1 MILESGVITRFA
13 PSPTGYL
20 HIGGARTALFN
31 FLYARHTGGKFLL
44 RIEDTDLKRSTKEA
58 VDAILEGLEWLGLY
72 WDEEPISQA
81 SRRHRHVTLVKK
93 LIEESKAYYCYCS
106 PEELAEMRNL
116 AKAEGKSKF
125 YDGRWR
131 DRDPANSPSGVKPVI
146 RLKSPLDGE
155 TTVSDLIQG
164 DVSVSN
170 DEMDDMILLRADG
183 SPTYML
189 AVVVDDHDMNIS
201 HVIRGDDHLT
211 NTFRQLQIYKAFGW
225 DQPTFAHMPLLHG
238 LDGTKLSKRHGALG
252 LEEYRK
258 MGLLPE
264 AMNNY
269 LLRQAW
275 AHGDDEI
282 ISLEQAIEW
291 FDIKDVGR
299 SPSNFDFSKLISLNS
314 HYLREADD
322 GHLVTLITPIL
333 IENLHGKLDNRAFD
347 RIKSGMS
354 GLKERAKNI
363 DELAKNAEFYACR
376 RPITVSDK
384 ALKALDESG
393 RSHLNNLQIQL
404 GSIEDWS
411 SLSLNDAI
419 VKYAKNKD
427 IKLGVIAQPLRAALT
442 GNTVSPGIFEILAV
456 LGKEQSLARIN
467 DVLT

>member
-1 MILESGVITRFA
+1 MESGVITRFA

-81 SRRHRHVTLVKK
+81 SRRHRHVALVKK

-116 AKAEGKSKF
+116 AKTEGKSKF

-252 LEEYRK
+252 LVEYRK

-347 RIKSGMS
+347 RIRSGMS

-384 ALKALDESG
+384 ALKVLDVSG
-393 RSHLNNLQIQL
+393 KRHLNNLQIQL
-404 GSIEDWS
+404 GSIDDWS

-419 VKYAKNKD
+419 VKYAKKKD

>member
-1 MILESGVITRFA
+1 MESGVITRFA

-72 WDEEPISQA
+72 WDEEPISQV
-81 SRRHRHVTLVKK
+81 SRRQRHVALVKK

-106 PEELAEMRNL
+106 PEELAEMRDL

-225 DQPTFAHMPLLHG
+225 DHPTFAHMPLLHG

-252 LEEYRK
+252 LGEYRK

-384 ALKALDESG
+384 ALKALDASG
-393 RSHLNNLQIQL
+393 KSHLNNLQIEL
-404 GSIEDWS
+404 GSIENWS
-411 SLSLNDAI
+411 GLSLNDAI
-419 VKYAKNKD
+419 VKYAKKKD

>member
-1 MILESGVITRFA
+1 MESGVITRFA

-31 FLYARHTGGKFLL
+31 FLYARHAGGKFLL
-44 RIEDTDLKRSTKEA
+44 RIEDTDLERSTKEA

-81 SRRHRHVTLVKK
+81 SRRHRHVELVKK

-131 DRDPANSPSGVKPVI
+131 DRDPENSPSGVKPVI

-155 TTVSDLIQG
+155 TSVSDLIQG

-252 LEEYRK
+252 LGEYRK

-384 ALKALDESG
+384 ALKVLDVSG
-393 RSHLNNLQIQL
+393 KSHLNNLQIQL

-419 VKYAKNKD
+419 VKYAKKKD

>member
-1 MILESGVITRFA
+1 METGVITRFA

-81 SRRHRHVTLVKK
+81 SRRHRHVALVKK

-131 DRDPANSPSGVKPVI
+131 DRDPENSPSAVKPVI

-252 LEEYRK
+252 LGEYRK

-347 RIKSGMS
+347 RIRSGMS

-384 ALKALDESG
+384 ALKALDASG
-393 RSHLNNLQIQL
+393 KGHLNNLQIQL

-419 VKYAKNKD
+419 VKYAKKRD

>member
-1 MILESGVITRFA
+1 MKTEEVVKILEDNEITNVFPRN
-13 PSPTGYL
+13 TIQNRL
-20 HIGGARTALFN
+20 
-31 FLYARHTGGKFLL
+31 
-44 RIEDTDLKRSTKEA
+44 
-58 VDAILEGLEWLGLY
+58 
-72 WDEEPISQA
+72 
-81 SRRHRHVTLVKK
+81 
-93 LIEESKAYYCYCS
+93 KAYIG
-106 PEELAEMRNL
+106 LL
-116 AKAEGKSKF
+116 
-125 YDGRWR
+125 
-131 DRDPANSPSGVKPVI
+131 
-146 RLKSPLDGE
+146 
-155 TTVSDLIQG
+155 
-164 DVSVSN
+164 

-225 DQPTFAHMPLLHG
+225 DHPTFAHMPLLHG

-252 LEEYRK
+252 LGEYRK

-347 RIKSGMS
+347 RIRSGMS

-384 ALKALDESG
+384 ALKVLDASG
-393 RSHLNNLQIQL
+393 KSHLNNVQIQL

-419 VKYAKNKD
+419 VKYAKKRD

>member
-81 SRRHRHVTLVKK
+81 SRRHRHVALVKK

-116 AKAEGKSKF
+116 AKAEDKSKF

-131 DRDPANSPSGVKPVI
+131 DRDPADSPSGVKPVI

-238 LDGTKLSKRHGALG
+238 LDGTKLSKRHGAVDINEFKKIG
-252 LEEYRK
+252 Y
-258 MGLLPE
+258 LP
-264 AMNNY
+264 
-269 LLRQAW
+269 
-275 AHGDDEI
+275 HSI
-282 ISLEQAIEW
+282 I
-291 FDIKDVGR
+291 
-299 SPSNFDFSKLISLNS
+299 
-314 HYLREADD
+314 
-322 GHLVTLITPIL
+322 
-333 IENLHGKLDNRAFD
+333 
-347 RIKSGMS
+347 
-354 GLKERAKNI
+354 
-363 DELAKNAEFYACR
+363 
-376 RPITVSDK
+376 
-384 ALKALDESG
+384 
-393 RSHLNNLQIQL
+393 NNLILQIIQC
-404 GSIEDWS
+404 
-411 SLSLNDAI
+411 
-419 VKYAKNKD
+419 
-427 IKLGVIAQPLRAALT
+427 IK
-442 GNTVSPGIFEILAV
+442 
-456 LGKEQSLARIN
+456 
-467 DVLT
+467 

>member
-1 MILESGVITRFA
+1 MDSGVITRFA

-72 WDEEPISQA
+72 WDEEPISQV
-81 SRRHRHVTLVKK
+81 SRRQRHVALVKK

-106 PEELAEMRNL
+106 PEELAEMRDL

-252 LEEYRK
+252 LGEYRK

-299 SPSNFDFSKLISLNS
+299 SPSNFDVGKLISLNG

-384 ALKALDESG
+384 ALKALDASG
-393 RSHLNNLQIQL
+393 KSHLNNLQVQL
-404 GSIEDWS
+404 GFIEDWS

-419 VKYAKNKD
+419 VKYAKKKD

>member
-1 MILESGVITRFA
+1 MESGVITRFA

-72 WDEEPISQA
+72 WDEEPISQI
-81 SRRHRHVTLVKK
+81 SRRQRHVALVKK

-106 PEELAEMRNL
+106 PEELAEMRDL

-170 DEMDDMILLRADG
+170 DEMDDMILFRADG

-225 DQPTFAHMPLLHG
+225 DHPTFAHMPLLHG

-252 LEEYRK
+252 LAEYRK

-322 GHLVTLITPIL
+322 GHLVTLIKPIL

-376 RPITVSDK
+376 RPITLSDK
-384 ALKALDESG
+384 ALKALDASG
-393 RSHLNNLQIQL
+393 KSHLNNLQIEL
-404 GSIEDWS
+404 GSIENWS
-411 SLSLNDAI
+411 GLSLNDAI
-419 VKYAKNKD
+419 VKYAKKKD

>member
-1 MILESGVITRFA
+1 MESGVITRFA

-81 SRRHRHVTLVKK
+81 SRRHRHVALVKK

-106 PEELAEMRNL
+106 PEELVEMRNL

-131 DRDPANSPSGVKPVI
+131 DRDPENSPSGVKPVI

-252 LEEYRK
+252 LGEYRK

-269 LLRQAW
+269 FLRQAW

-282 ISLEQAIEW
+282 ISLEQAI
-291 FDIKDVGR
+291 
-299 SPSNFDFSKLISLNS
+299 
-314 HYLREADD
+314 
-322 GHLVTLITPIL
+322 
-333 IENLHGKLDNRAFD
+333 
-347 RIKSGMS
+347 
-354 GLKERAKNI
+354 
-363 DELAKNAEFYACR
+363 
-376 RPITVSDK
+376 
-384 ALKALDESG
+384 
-393 RSHLNNLQIQL
+393 
-404 GSIEDWS
+404 
-411 SLSLNDAI
+411 
-419 VKYAKNKD
+419 
-427 IKLGVIAQPLRAALT
+427 
-442 GNTVSPGIFEILAV
+442 
-456 LGKEQSLARIN
+456 
-467 DVLT
+467 

>member
-44 RIEDTDLKRSTKEA
+44 RIEDTDLKRSTNEA
-58 VDAILEGLEWLGLY
+58 VGAILEGLEWLGLY

-81 SRRHRHVTLVKK
+81 FRRHRHVALVKK

-146 RLKSPLDGE
+146 RLKSLLDGE
-155 TTVSDLIQG
+155 TSVSDLVQG

-225 DQPTFAHMPLLHG
+225 DEPTFAHMPLLHG

-252 LEEYRK
+252 LGEYRK

-333 IENLHGKLDNRAFD
+333 IKNLHGRLDNRALD

-363 DELAKNAEFYACR
+363 DELACR
-376 RPITVSDK
+376 RPITVSEK
-384 ALKALDESG
+384 ALKALDASG
-393 RSHLNNLQIQL
+393 KSHLNNLQIQL
-404 GSIEDWS
+404 GSINDWS

-419 VKYAKNKD
+419 VKYAKKKD
-427 IKLGVIAQPLRAALT
+427 IKLGDIAQPLRAALT
-442 GNTVSPGIFEILAV
+442 GNTVSPGIFEILAI

>member
-1 MILESGVITRFA
+1 METGVITRFA

-31 FLYARHTGGKFLL
+31 FLYARHIGGKFLL

-81 SRRHRHVTLVKK
+81 SRRHRHVALVKK

-238 LDGTKLSKRHGALG
+238 LDGTKLSKRHGAQGLG
-252 LEEYRK
+252 EYRK

-299 SPSNFDFSKLISLNS
+299 SPSNFDFRKLISLNS

-322 GHLVTLITPIL
+322 GHLVTLIKPIL

-347 RIKSGMS
+347 RIRSGMS

-384 ALKALDESG
+384 ALKVLDVSG
-393 RSHLNNLQIQL
+393 KSHLNNLQIQL

-419 VKYAKNKD
+419 VKYAKKKD

-456 LGKEQSLARIN
+456 LGKEESLARIN

>member
-58 VDAILEGLEWLGLY
+58 VDAILEGLQWLGLY
-72 WDEEPISQA
+72 WDEEPISQV
-81 SRRHRHVTLVKK
+81 SRRHRHVALVKK

-170 DEMDDMILLRADG
+170 GEMDDMILLRADG

-201 HVIRGDDHLT
+201 HLIRGDDHLT
-211 NTFRQLQIYKAFGW
+211 NTFRQLQIYKI
-225 DQPTFAHMPLLHG
+225 DTF
-238 LDGTKLSKRHGALG
+238 
-252 LEEYRK
+252 
-258 MGLLPE
+258 
-264 AMNNY
+264 
-269 LLRQAW
+269 
-275 AHGDDEI
+275 
-282 ISLEQAIEW
+282 
-291 FDIKDVGR
+291 
-299 SPSNFDFSKLISLNS
+299 
-314 HYLREADD
+314 
-322 GHLVTLITPIL
+322 
-333 IENLHGKLDNRAFD
+333 
-347 RIKSGMS
+347 
-354 GLKERAKNI
+354 
-363 DELAKNAEFYACR
+363 
-376 RPITVSDK
+376 
-384 ALKALDESG
+384 
-393 RSHLNNLQIQL
+393 
-404 GSIEDWS
+404 
-411 SLSLNDAI
+411 
-419 VKYAKNKD
+419 
-427 IKLGVIAQPLRAALT
+427 
-442 GNTVSPGIFEILAV
+442 
-456 LGKEQSLARIN
+456 
-467 DVLT
+467 